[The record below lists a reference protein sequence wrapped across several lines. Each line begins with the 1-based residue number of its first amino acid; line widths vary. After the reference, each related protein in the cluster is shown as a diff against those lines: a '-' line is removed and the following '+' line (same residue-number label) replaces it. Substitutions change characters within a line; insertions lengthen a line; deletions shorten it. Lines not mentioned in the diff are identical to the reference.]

1 MDILKLK
8 PVNITYEILCF
19 LETKQLVRT
28 LRPTL
33 KILQNHSAGGMVDTI
48 YTSATEFG
56 THKLICVGLSANS
69 TQIELNSH
77 PDNEEFIIINNTFT
91 KFKPLYMAIG
101 LHKHNILEEKAKNK
115 ELTSDDIML
124 LRLKYNDAKTS
135 IFTMLKDTPHC
146 ELTTKEDGIHPI
158 FFVSEPSNLT
168 MNYLQIAS
176 YKLALD
182 STNGLLRR
190 KK

>member
-19 LETKQLVRT
+19 LEEKQLIRT

-33 KILQNHSAGGMVDTI
+33 KILQNHSLGGMVDTI
-48 YTSATEFG
+48 YTSSSEFG
-56 THKLICVGLSANS
+56 SHKLICVGLSADS
-69 TQIELNSH
+69 TQIILNSH

-124 LRLKYNDAKTS
+124 LRLKYNNAKTS
-135 IFTMLKDTPHC
+135 IFTMLRDTPHC
-146 ELTTKEDGIHPI
+146 ELTTKEEGTHPV

-168 MNYLQIAS
+168 MNYLTLS
-176 YKLALD
+176 EYHLAVD
-182 STNGLLRR
+182 INGHLRR

>member
-1 MDILKLK
+1 MNTLKLK
-8 PVNITYEILCF
+8 PVNITYQILCF
-19 LETKQLVRT
+19 LEERQLIRT

-48 YTSATEFG
+48 YTSASEFG
-56 THKLICVGLSANS
+56 SHKLICIGLSANS

-115 ELTSDDIML
+115 ELTSNDIML
-124 LRLKYNDAKTS
+124 LRLKYNNTKTS
-135 IFTMLKDTPHC
+135 IFTMLRDTPHC
-146 ELTTKEDGIHPI
+146 ELTTKEEGTQPI

-168 MNYLQIAS
+168 MNYLKLPE
-176 YKLALD
+176 YNLALD
-182 STNGLLRR
+182 TNGHLRR